1 MTTQTAPQPQNSI
14 WADEDTARF
23 LRLRVK
29 TFYNADYFER
39 IVMPLLDLPPAGQVL
54 DVGCGYGGLSLLMA
68 RLRPDLHLIGVDME
82 PGALESASRTALQD
96 GLANV
101 AFEQGDAHQLKY
113 GANQFDAVVCQTV
126 LTHVR
131 DAEAVVREMARVLK
145 PGGVFMAAEYTNSGA
160 WTTHDNVENSKR
172 DEAWHQKY
180 FRLARLLMQG
190 KLTLGRGDDRLG
202 NRVPSLV
209 TTAGLEVF
217 DVRLND
223 RALHVIPPYQH
234 LKQAEYVEL
243 LKAFYAPDP
252 NRKGLEQNIE
262 TLRAVGG
269 AEEDANWLYDAVDD
283 AAIRHALNERTLSMV
298 SAYMLYLTFARKPMA
313 SSLPA

>member
-1 MTTQTAPQPQNSI
+1 VTTQTTTQQQKSI

-39 IVMPLLDLPPAGQVL
+39 IVMPLLNLPPAGQVL
-54 DVGCGYGGLSLLMA
+54 DIGCGYGGLSLLLA
-68 RLRPDLHLIGVDME
+68 RSRSDLHLTGIDME
-82 PGALESASRTALQD
+82 TGALESAANMAHQD

-101 AFEQGDAHQLKY
+101 KFEQGDGLQLKY
-113 GANQFDAVVCQTV
+113 EANQFDAVVCQTV

-131 DAEAVVREMARVLK
+131 DAEAVVREMTRVLK

-160 WTTHDNVENSKR
+160 WTAFDNIETPKR
-172 DEAWHQKY
+172 DEAWHQRY
-180 FRLARLLMQG
+180 FRVARLFMQG
-190 KLTLGRGDDRLG
+190 KQALGRGDDRLG

-209 TTAGLEVF
+209 TAAGLEVF

-223 RALHVIPPYQH
+223 RVLHVIPPHQQP
-234 LKQAEYVEL
+234 KQKEHAEL

-252 NRKGLEQNIE
+252 DRKGLTRSIE
-262 TLRAVGG
+262 TLRAAGG
-269 AEEDANWLYDAVDD
+269 TEEDANWLYNADDD
-283 AAIRHALNERTLSMV
+283 AAMRQALEERTLSTV
-298 SAYMLYLTFARKPMA
+298 SAYMLYLTFARKPAA
-313 SSLPA
+313 SS